1 MPNFQLPNRSVASA
15 RRKLR
20 QQGYVAS
27 AFRRKK
33 LLACVIVACVSAA
46 GSLSAT
52 TLVPADFAQ
61 MARESELIVRGT
73 VVRVDGQRTGA
84 RQTIESLITLRVS
97 DTIKGSAVE
106 ETVFR
111 VPGGKV
117 GPNRRVMVG
126 APQFSRGDEVILF
139 LKGRAPAIA
148 MPYGLS
154 QGVYRVT
161 RTAGTSVVTPAVV
174 AGAGRVT
181 RGDPAR
187 RPIDPL
193 AFTRQVRDALAQAA
207 PLPAPP
213 EGRRAIPR
221 PR

>member
-1 MPNFQLPNRSVASA
+1 MTSSQNQ
-15 RRKLR
+15 
-20 QQGYVAS
+20 QQGHVAS

-33 LLACVIVACVSAA
+33 LLACLLVACACA
-46 GSLSAT
+46 GGSLSAT

-73 VVRVDGQRTGA
+73 VVQVDGQRTGA
-84 RQTIESLITLRVS
+84 RQTIESVITLRVS
-97 DTIKGSAVE
+97 DTIKGTAVA

-117 GPNRRVMVG
+117 GPYRRVMVG
-126 APQFSRGDEVILF
+126 APQFSLGDEVILF

-154 QGVYRVT
+154 QGVYRVS
-161 RTAGTSVVTPAVV
+161 RTGGTSLVTPAVV
-174 AGAGRVT
+174 AGSGRVT

-187 RPIDPL
+187 RPVDPS
-193 AFTRQVRDALAQAA
+193 AFTRQVQAA
-207 PLPAPP
+207 LTQSAPP
-213 EGRRAIPR
+213 EGRRAVPR

>member
-1 MPNFQLPNRSVASA
+1 M
-15 RRKLR
+15 KLI
-20 QQGYVAS
+20 
-27 AFRRKK
+27 
-33 LLACVIVACVSAA
+33 ACVIVACAGTV

-52 TLVPADFAQ
+52 TLVPSDFAQ

-73 VVRVDGQRTGA
+73 VVHVDGQRTGA

-97 DTIKGSAVE
+97 DTIKGTAVE

-117 GPNRRVMVG
+117 GRYRRVMVG
-126 APQFSRGDEVILF
+126 APQFSPGDEVILF

-154 QGVYRVT
+154 QGVYRVS
-161 RTAGTSVVTPAVV
+161 RAAGTSVVTPAVV
-174 AGAGRVT
+174 AGLGRVT

-193 AFTRQVRDALAQAA
+193 AFTRQVQAA
-207 PLPAPP
+207 LEQSAPP
-213 EGRRAIPR
+213 DSRRAIPR

>member
-1 MPNFQLPNRSVASA
+1 M
-15 RRKLR
+15 
-20 QQGYVAS
+20 
-27 AFRRKK
+27 K
-33 LLACVIVACVSAA
+33 LLAYAIVVCACAG

-61 MARESELIVRGT
+61 MVRESELIVRGT
-73 VVRVDGQRTGA
+73 VVHIDGQRTGA
-84 RQTIESLITLRVS
+84 RQTIESLITLRVT
-97 DTIKGSAVE
+97 DTMKGTAGE

-117 GPNRRVMVG
+117 GPYRRVMVG
-126 APQFSRGDEVILF
+126 APEFATGDEVILF

-154 QGVYRVT
+154 QGVYRVS
-161 RTAGTSVVTPAVV
+161 RAGGASVVTPAVV
-174 AGAGRVT
+174 AGFGRVT

-187 RPIDPL
+187 RPIDPM
-193 AFTRQVRDALAQAA
+193 AFTRQVEAALTQSALAPAPRPA

-213 EGRRAIPR
+213 DGRRAIPR